1 LAGAVERRENA
12 GDLRVGE
19 RDGGSRGFLEVEACE
34 FEIGARALDL
44 GLSGGFEK
52 RAGTSVFAVETF
64 GEAEGGEQAGITL
77 AADVGSDQGEA
88 RIVKVPKMRAMT
100 IAGLCLHIGVTHET
114 WCQYRKRD
122 EEFSE
127 VTAMIDSI
135 IRTQKF
141 EGAAAD
147 LFNANIISR
156 DLGLVDRQARDLD
169 IGTKDSLSAIIDGLA
184 QQSFTLASES

>member
-1 LAGAVERRENA
+1 MPAPKGNAYWKLCPRPGRRPSYETA
-12 GDLRVGE
+12 DELWAAAQQYFE
-19 RDGGSRGFLEVEACE
+19 WVEANPLH
-34 FEIGARALDL
+34 AH
-44 GLSGGFEK
+44 
-52 RAGTSVFAVETF
+52 ETVKF
-64 GEAEGGEQAGITL
+64 
-77 AADVGSDQGEA
+77 QGEA

-122 EEFSE
+122 EAFSE

-156 DLGLVDRQARDLD
+156 DLGLVDRQARDVD
-169 IGTKDSLSAIIDGLA
+169 IGTKDPLATFIDALATQPFSLK
-184 QQSFTLASES
+184 

>member
-1 LAGAVERRENA
+1 MPAPKGNAYWKLCPRPGRRPSYATADELWA
-12 GDLRVGE
+12 AAQQYFE
-19 RDGGSRGFLEVEACE
+19 WVEANP
-34 FEIGARALDL
+34 LH
-44 GLSGGFEK
+44 
-52 RAGTSVFAVETF
+52 THETVKF
-64 GEAEGGEQAGITL
+64 
-77 AADVGSDQGEA
+77 QGEA
-88 RIVKVPKMRAMT
+88 RLVKVPKMRAMT
-100 IAGLCLHIGVTHET
+100 IAGLCLHIGVTQET

-122 EEFSE
+122 EAFSE

-169 IGTKDSLSAIIDGLA
+169 VGPKDSLAAIAEGLA
-184 QQSFTLASES
+184 QQAFSLASES